1 MHRPDTIIEIHRER
15 VQDQTVEMFGGDKY
29 TESVD
34 GTRYSATATVDLT
47 LDRVWFVLDAQQ
59 WLWQGQAEGEFHDPQ
74 RRARRNRPL

>member
-29 TESVD
+29 AVRWSRQRD
-34 GTRYSATATVDLT
+34 GRKVRPDVERTDSARLINVAVP
-47 LDRVWFVLDAQQ
+47 
-59 WLWQGQAEGEFHDPQ
+59 GQ

>member
-1 MHRPDTIIEIHRER
+1 MHRPDTIIEVHRER
-15 VQDQTVEMFGGDKY
+15 VQDQTVEMSSGGKY

-34 GTRYSATATVDLT
+34 GSGYSATATLDLT

-59 WLWQGQAEGEFHDPQ
+59 WLWQGQAEAEFGDPL

>member
-34 GTRYSATATVDLT
+34 APGYSAAATL
-47 LDRVWFVLDAQQ
+47 A
-59 WLWQGQAEGEFHDPQ
+59 GQ